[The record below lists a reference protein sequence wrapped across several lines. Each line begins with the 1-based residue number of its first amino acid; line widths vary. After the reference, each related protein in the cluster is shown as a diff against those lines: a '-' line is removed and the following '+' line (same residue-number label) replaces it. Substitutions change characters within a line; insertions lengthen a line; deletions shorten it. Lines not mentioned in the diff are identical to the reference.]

1 MSPPH
6 CEKPGPREDC
16 DGFAKTTARPEERC
30 LTVAVDADQPRSAA
44 ELTLEGAKVGEQR
57 RSPRT
62 RIALQCILRR
72 AHGSPVAARTR
83 DVGPAG
89 MCASTSRPLTIDEA
103 VSFEL
108 ALNAEEH
115 VCGQARVLRE
125 QDFGFYALR
134 FEVLSEAARDR
145 LHDVVAHAAESAG
158 VADRNAL
165 DGRQLRHHPP
175 VGS

>member
-1 MSPPH
+1 M
-6 CEKPGPREDC
+6 
-16 DGFAKTTARPEERC
+16 
-30 LTVAVDADQPRSAA
+30 TVTVDAHQSRSAT
-44 ELTLEGAKVGEQR
+44 ELTFEGAKVGEQR

-72 AHGSPVAARTR
+72 AHGSPVVARTR

-108 ALNAEEH
+108 SLTAEEH
-115 VCGQARVLRE
+115 VRGQARVLRE
-125 QDFGFYALR
+125 QDFGLYALR
-134 FEVLSEAARDR
+134 FEVLSEEARDR
-145 LHDVVAHAAESAG
+145 LRDVVAHAAESAC
-158 VADRNAL
+158 VPNRNGL
-165 DGRQLRHHPP
+165 EGRKLRHHPP